1 MGVVLGA
8 SLVPCSGAVTIFI
21 FTMAL
26 GEYGVGFLAAF
37 CMSMGMS
44 LVIFGAASLRRG
56 LKKGVERYTERAIL
70 LGECLGGSRDAL
82 FGSLTFG
89 GDVETPVLTSAI
101 ESVSR

>member
-1 MGVVLGA
+1 
-8 SLVPCSGAVTIFI
+8 
-21 FTMAL
+21 MAL

-44 LVIFGAASLRRG
+44 LVIFGAASLGRG
-56 LKKGVERYTERAIL
+56 LKKGVERYTEASDSFRRVF
-70 LGECLGGSRDAL
+70 GGSRDAL

-101 ESVSR
+101 ESASR